1 VAYGN
6 AAESEALAGRKARMT
21 TTPTIRRGALLLI
34 AILAAAPAAG
44 ADLPELIRK
53 VQPSIVTV
61 LALDARGEP
70 VQLGTGF
77 FVDRKGHLITNR
89 HVLEGSVRV
98 EVKTADGDVY
108 PVTEVVAED
117 ASADLIKVRVEL
129 PKDAFRPLKLTRS
142 LPAAGERI
150 VVIGS
155 PYGLEK
161 SVSDGIVS
169 NVRDIDELGKVIQ
182 ITAPI
187 SPGSSGSP
195 VMNMKGDVVGI
206 ATVQLAEGQ
215 NLNFAVP
222 GLRLIALTP
231 KTPVA
236 VSRWSADLFADA
248 GDALAREE
256 RWKEAAMAYA
266 HAVEADA
273 TFADGYVGLG
283 RALDQLGHQTE
294 AFTAYR
300 EAIRRKP
307 DSAAAH
313 LGIAQAYRR
322 VEQWGDATSSIE
334 EALRLDPGSGD
345 AVAEH
350 GRILLGKG
358 DKGGALDQ
366 YRRLQQLDSDAA
378 NALLNEIYA
387 VPAAEERD
395 AGAEVAEEAPAA
407 AGREDA
413 AEAGGVARGVHQAA
427 EPGDSDEQVREGE
440 ALEDEDES
448 EIGDA
453 ETPPPAPEG

>member
-1 VAYGN
+1 
-6 AAESEALAGRKARMT
+6 
-21 TTPTIRRGALLLI
+21 
-34 AILAAAPAAG
+34 
-44 ADLPELIRK
+44 
-53 VQPSIVTV
+53 
-61 LALDARGEP
+61 
-70 VQLGTGF
+70 
-77 FVDRKGHLITNR
+77 
-89 HVLEGSVRV
+89 
-98 EVKTADGDVY
+98 
-108 PVTEVVAED
+108 
-117 ASADLIKVRVEL
+117 
-129 PKDAFRPLKLTRS
+129 
-142 LPAAGERI
+142 
-150 VVIGS
+150 
-155 PYGLEK
+155 
-161 SVSDGIVS
+161 
-169 NVRDIDELGKVIQ
+169 
-182 ITAPI
+182 
-187 SPGSSGSP
+187 
-195 VMNMKGDVVGI
+195 MKGDVVGI

-236 VSRWSADLFADA
+236 VSRWSADLFTEA
-248 GDALAREE
+248 GDALAGEE

-334 EALRLDPGSGD
+334 EALRLDPANGN

-358 DKGGALDQ
+358 DRAGALDQ

-387 VPAAEERD
+387 IPSSGERNAGAEAAEEAR
-395 AGAEVAEEAPAA
+395 AAE
-407 AGREDA
+407 GTEDA
-413 AEAGGVARGVHQAA
+413 AEAREPARPVQQTE
-427 EPGDSDEQVREGE
+427 EPGEHGSDDEQVREE
-440 ALEDEDES
+440 EPLAEEEES
-448 EIGDA
+448 DA
-453 ETPPPAPEG
+453 GAPPPEPGG